1 MEKVW
6 ILLLESN
13 KWRLLLHIC
22 LTSKARMSQTTGAH
36 KNMHWSELRPLLAW
50 LANDASKKATRSGQT
65 AGWCWCTRA
74 ISPNCQRS
82 LLRRVHY
89 EAIDLIVSA
98 IDQRFNQESFS
109 SYAQMETF
117 LVKAGNGDDYEAEF
131 KILEASYSKDVDSL
145 QTADVSPC
153 DTSLSGDERGETSAV
168 RRLKCWYMS
177 ATWTTKHFG
186 RYVKWREDIVF
197 WRNPV
202 GSVKVSRTRTKYL

>member
-36 KNMHWSELRPLLAW
+36 KNAHWSELRPLLAW

-74 ISPNCQRS
+74 TSPNCQRS

-98 IDQRFNQESFS
+98 IDQRFNQERFS
-109 SYAQMETF
+109 SYAQMDPYWLKLLMVTTMKQSSSF
-117 LVKAGNGDDYEAEF
+117 LKHHTATML
-131 KILEASYSKDVDSL
+131 IASER
-145 QTADVSPC
+145 QTA
-153 DTSLSGDERGETSAV
+153 
-168 RRLKCWYMS
+168 
-177 ATWTTKHFG
+177 
-186 RYVKWREDIVF
+186 
-197 WRNPV
+197 
-202 GSVKVSRTRTKYL
+202 